1 MTEVW
6 APIPNWDGY
15 EASTYGR
22 IRSIDRTIIDSR
34 GRSLRLRGRVLA
46 VGHHG
51 IGHEHVMLSRS
62 RERVTAQV
70 HRLVLAAHIG
80 PCPDGMEVLHINGDP
95 TDNRLTNLRY
105 GTRSEN
111 NRDKVRH
118 GTDHNESKTH
128 CPQGHPYSDENT
140 YIYPTGNRRCRIC
153 RRDAHRR
160 HEQKRTA

>member
-22 IRSIDRTIIDSR
+22 IRSVDRTIVDSR
-34 GRSLRLRGRVLA
+34 GRSIRLRGRVLA

-62 RERVTAQV
+62 RERVTSQV
-70 HRLVLAAHIG
+70 HRLVLATHVG

-105 GTRSEN
+105 GTR
-111 NRDKVRH
+111 
-118 GTDHNESKTH
+118 
-128 CPQGHPYSDENT
+128 GHPYSDENT